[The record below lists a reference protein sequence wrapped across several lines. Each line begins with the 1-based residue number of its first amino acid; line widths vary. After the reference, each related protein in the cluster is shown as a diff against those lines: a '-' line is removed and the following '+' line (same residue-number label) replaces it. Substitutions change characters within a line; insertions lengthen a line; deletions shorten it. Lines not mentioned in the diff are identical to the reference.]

1 MVDYKNNK
9 TMSNTPAKKTMNLYK
24 MEGEFKDKSKIVSCD
39 LTDNEYKQAFMSQDK
54 FGLQTEY
61 KTTFKCEN
69 FCNLTISLGQ
79 QIIENRKTIDMIKQ
93 IYKDACKE
101 VDDDEIQPYKKLSTT
116 VFSVFLEKTT
126 LSVKNMLTQDP
137 DIILNKLYNKA
148 DIEIMQTGVKVS
160 VKFQVCDDY
169 VLEKKDSGI
178 VSVDKFKESN
188 GIYPN
193 FESWNTTQK
202 SDKIKI
208 NLLGEVYQI
217 NN

>member
-1 MVDYKNNK
+1 
-9 TMSNTPAKKTMNLYK
+9 MSNDSAKKTMNLYK
-24 MEGEFKDKSKIVSCD
+24 MGEDFKDKSHIVSCD
-39 LTDNEYKQAFMSQDK
+39 LTDEEYKQVFMSQDK
-54 FGLQTEY
+54 FGLQKEY
-61 KTTFKCEN
+61 KTTFKCDN
-69 FCNLTISLGQ
+69 FCNLTITLHP

-101 VDDDEIQPYKKLSTT
+101 VDIDEIQPYKKLSTT

-126 LSVKNMLTQDP
+126 LSVKKMLTQDP

-160 VKFQVCDDY
+160 VIFQVCHDY

-178 VSVDKFKESN
+178 VSVDKYKESN

-202 SDKIKI
+202 SNKI
-208 NLLGEVYQI
+208 NINLWGEVDLI
-217 NN
+217 NNQVI